1 MDLDV
6 VKQQSLISP
15 VETVGAGG
23 GGGSPQIFAKVDLLP
38 IDNNSEK
45 KSAAKKHTAYPI
57 PRKLLV
63 TLLLPCSV
71 IYVMNKTNFD

>member
-6 VKQQSLISP
+6 VKQQLLISP
-15 VETVGAGG
+15 VETVGA

-38 IDNNSEK
+38 IDNNREK

-71 IYVMNKTNFD
+71 IYVINKTNFD